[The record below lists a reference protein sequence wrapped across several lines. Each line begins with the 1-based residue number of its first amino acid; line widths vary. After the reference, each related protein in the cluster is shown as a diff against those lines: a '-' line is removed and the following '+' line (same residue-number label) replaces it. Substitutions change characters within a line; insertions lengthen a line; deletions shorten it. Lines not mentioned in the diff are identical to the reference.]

1 MAGITPQ
8 MENPMVSTLE
18 QLDEAIAG
26 VSLELTAEQRER
38 LDPAV

>member
-1 MAGITPQ
+1 